1 MKVYLLAHTP
11 MPEKVVASAAKLCYS
26 DSSAGELMEDLTEE
40 KTERFV
46 RTLSEMGHESP
57 VEHASFTFAIEG
69 VSRSF
74 LAQITRHRLAS
85 YSVQSQ
91 RYVRLDDFE
100 YVTPPAISDDPESMR
115 IYEEI
120 MNRDAEA
127 YDAITNRL
135 KEKYTAEYIEQGL
148 KKKAAEDK
156 AEKRA
161 IEDARFVLPNAC
173 TTQMVVTMNVRSL
186 RHLFMLRCCNR
197 AQWEIHQVADEI
209 LKLVYQVAP
218 ALFETSGPSCVALGR
233 CPEGKMTCGKF
244 AEVQEYYRKLKEETG
259 NER

>member
-11 MPEKVVASAAKLCYS
+11 IPEKVVASAAKLCYS
-26 DSSAGELMEDLTEE
+26 DSTAGELMDGLTDEGTA
-40 KTERFV
+40 KYL
-46 RTLSEMGHESP
+46 RTLGEMGHESP

-91 RYVRLDDFE
+91 RYVRLDNFE
-100 YVTPPAISDDPESMR
+100 YVTPPALTEDQEVLALYEETMKHDAEVYNAISDK
-115 IYEEI
+115 
-120 MNRDAEA
+120 
-127 YDAITNRL
+127 L
-135 KEKYTAEYIEQGL
+135 KAKYTAEYVQQGL
-148 KKKAAEDK
+148 SEKAAAGK

-186 RHLFMLRCCNR
+186 RHLFQLRCCNR
-197 AQWEIHQVADEI
+197 AQWEIHQVADEM

-218 ALFETSGPSCVALGR
+218 ALFESSGPSCVAMGR
-233 CPEGKMTCGKF
+233 CPEGKMTCGHF
-244 AEVQEYYRKLKEETG
+244 AEVQEYYKKLKEEA
-259 NER
+259 RK

>member
-1 MKVYLLAHTP
+1 MKVHLLAYTA
-11 MPEKVVASAAKLCYS
+11 MPEKVVAGAAKLCYS
-26 DSSAGELMEDLTEE
+26 DSDVDTLMEGLTEE

-46 RTLSEMGHESP
+46 RTLSEVGHESP

-91 RYVRLDDFE
+91 RYVRLDNFE
-100 YVTPPAISDDPESMR
+100 YVTPPAISEDPEALRVFEEAMR
-115 IYEEI
+115 
-120 MNRDAEA
+120 RDAEA

-135 KEKYTAEYIEQGL
+135 KEKYTAEYVAQGL
-148 KKKAAEDK
+148 SEKSAVSK

-173 TTQMVVTMNVRSL
+173 TTQMVMTMNVRSL
-186 RHLFMLRCCNR
+186 RHLFMIRCCNR

-209 LKLVYQVAP
+209 LRLVYKVAP
-218 ALFETSGPSCVALGR
+218 TLFESSGPSCVALGR
-233 CPEGKMTCGKF
+233 CPEGKMTCGMF
-244 AEVQEYYRKLKEETG
+244 AEVQEYYKRLKEDID

>member
-1 MKVYLLAHTP
+1 MKVYLLAYTA

-26 DSSAGELMEDLTEE
+26 DSGVSDLMEGLTPENTE
-40 KTERFV
+40 KFV

-91 RYVRLDDFE
+91 RYVRLDNFE
-100 YVTPPAISDDPESMR
+100 YVTPPAISEDPDALELYEDMMR
-115 IYEEI
+115 
-120 MNRDAEA
+120 RDADA
-127 YDAITNRL
+127 YEKITD
-135 KEKYTAEYIEQGL
+135 TL
-148 KKKAAEDK
+148 KKKYVQEYLDQGLTEKSASSK

-173 TTQMVVTMNVRSL
+173 TTNMVMTMNVRSL
-186 RHLFMLRCCNR
+186 RHLFTLRCCNR
-197 AQWEIHQVADEI
+197 AQWEIHRVADEI
-209 LKLVYQVAP
+209 LKLVYGVAP
-218 ALFETSGPSCVALGR
+218 ALFESSGPSCVALGR

-244 AEVQEYYRKLKEETG
+244 AEVQEYYKKLKEEA
-259 NER
+259 RK